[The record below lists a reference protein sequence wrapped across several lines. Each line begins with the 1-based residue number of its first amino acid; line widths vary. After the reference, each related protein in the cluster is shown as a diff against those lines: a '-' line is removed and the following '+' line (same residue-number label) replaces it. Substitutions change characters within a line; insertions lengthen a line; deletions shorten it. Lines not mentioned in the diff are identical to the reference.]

1 MTVKP
6 KIWLSPPHMGGSE
19 QDFINDAFKTNFI
32 APVGHNITGFETDL
46 ETYLSN
52 NSYAI
57 ALTSGTAAIHLALV
71 LLNVGKGDEVICQT
85 KTFVASVN
93 PVIYQ
98 GATPVF
104 VDSETDTWNMCPIL
118 LEHAIKDR
126 INKGKKPK
134 AIIVINLYGMP
145 YKVNEIHNIAK
156 RYEIPVLE
164 DSAEALGSHYHGK
177 PCGTFGD
184 YAVLSF
190 NGNKIITTSGGGAL
204 IARSQQEKN
213 KGIYLATQAKDNSVE
228 YNHTAIGYN
237 YRMPNVTA
245 GIGRG
250 QMQVL
255 EKHIELRRRNFNY
268 YFKEL
273 NALPEISFLQEP
285 EGFSSNRWLTCV
297 VFENQKQR
305 DDIMKL
311 LESNNIESRPSW
323 KPMHLQPVYKGQD
336 AYLNGT
342 SEDLYSKGLCL
353 PSGSSLTIEDLER
366 ITNLIKSYF
375 GK

>member
-1 MTVKP
+1 
-6 KIWLSPPHMGGSE
+6 
-19 QDFINDAFKTNFI
+19 
-32 APVGHNITGFETDL
+32 
-46 ETYLSN
+46 
-52 NSYAI
+52 YAI

-104 VDSETDTWNMCPIL
+104 VDSETDTWNMCPGL
-118 LEHAIKDR
+118 LENAIKDR

-285 EGFSSNRWLTCV
+285 EGFFSNRWLTCV

-323 KPMHLQPVYKGQD
+323 KPM
-336 AYLNGT
+336 
-342 SEDLYSKGLCL
+342 
-353 PSGSSLTIEDLER
+353 
-366 ITNLIKSYF
+366 
-375 GK
+375 